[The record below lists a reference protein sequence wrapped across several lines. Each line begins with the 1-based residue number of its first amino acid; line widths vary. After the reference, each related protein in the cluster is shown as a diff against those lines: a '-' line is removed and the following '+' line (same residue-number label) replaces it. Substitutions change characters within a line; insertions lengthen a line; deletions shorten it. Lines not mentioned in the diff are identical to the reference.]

1 MRSMLWFVFFLQI
14 NQVAKQ
20 HNINLIFAIT
30 ESSSRIY
37 KNLVGSIEGS
47 SYGILSGNSSN
58 VVNLVREEY
67 QVRVLSS
74 SLLLVNICK
83 TPESVF

>member
-1 MRSMLWFVFFLQI
+1 VFFLQI

-30 ESSSRIY
+30 NGASRIY
-37 KNLVGSIEGS
+37 KNLVRSIEGS
-47 SYGILSGNSSN
+47 SYAILSEDSSN

-67 QVRVLSS
+67 QVRITS
-74 SLLLVNICK
+74 SLLLLVN
-83 TPESVF
+83 T